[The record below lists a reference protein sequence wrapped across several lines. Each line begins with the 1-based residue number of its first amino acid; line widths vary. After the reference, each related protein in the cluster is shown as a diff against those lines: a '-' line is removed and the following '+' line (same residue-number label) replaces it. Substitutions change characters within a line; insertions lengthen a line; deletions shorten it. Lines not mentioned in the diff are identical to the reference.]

1 MSALRRKRFPLLMVG
16 TAVVSVMASVLY
28 FFGPVDAAKD
38 DPHVGEPEHVKPAS
52 PAVQFASGV
61 MPGGTR
67 WTAATYMTKGGY
79 ACVDV
84 TVAPAGRSA
93 GGCFHPKAGPVQY
106 GGVGVPGEAGE
117 IAFGQIANAAPGR
130 MVRLAGR
137 SGRVVR
143 VPVTSQGL
151 FAAHLDEPLAEE
163 PPALEG

>member
-1 MSALRRKRFPLLMVG
+1 VRRNRFALLVVG
-16 TAVVSVMASVLY
+16 TAALSAMASIVY

-38 DPHVGEPEHVKPAS
+38 DPHVDEPAHVKPAS

-61 MPGGTR
+61 MPHGTR
-67 WTAATYMTKGGY
+67 WTASTYLTRGGY

-93 GGCFHPKAGPVQY
+93 GGCFHPKAGPLQY

-117 IAFGQIANAAPGR
+117 IAFGQIANAPPGR
-130 MVRLAGR
+130 MVKVTGR

-143 VPVTSQGL
+143 VAVAPQGL
-151 FAAHLDEPLAEE
+151 FAAHLEEPLAGVPPELEE
-163 PPALEG
+163 